1 MQEFED
7 FEALR
12 SQALPRT
19 AYLLCGGGK
28 GAAEDIL
35 QDVLMSMC
43 GKWRRIRPSPGGA
56 RPHRAGERGREP
68 AGGGVPQRDGG
79 GTGARVRHRHGD
91 EPDLM
96 SEQVLT
102 WN

>member
-7 FEALR
+7 FVALR

-35 QDVLMSMC
+35 QEVLVSMC

-56 RPHRAGERGREP
+56 RPRRAGERGREP
-68 AGGGVPQRDGG
+68 AGGGVPQRVQRRARALGCG
-79 GTGARVRHRHGD
+79 IGTAT
-91 EPDLM
+91 
-96 SEQVLT
+96 SQT
-102 WN
+102 